1 MAATGL
7 LGINPYQKGVDIDFS
22 TKPTNLAINLMQQD
36 AARKEALD
44 KYFMD
49 YEKSLDPSGMR
60 EQDKNVFLNKLAETK
75 QYYLKNRDKIL
86 NPAKYGAEA
95 QSQLMSGYKGVLS
108 AIDQSKQRA
117 AQDRVIAPLY
127 IDAKKN
133 NRTIPPEVEAALER
147 NKLSIGDPNHV
158 GFDPLNF
165 DAYDQHDP
173 LKYAAGIYGKMKQS
187 EGPSKKV
194 WNSSLGRYEIETPKD
209 YDKSIINPL
218 RMEVSSELK
227 KDRGLRDQVVAV
239 ANDPARLAQVAQ
251 AYQKFT
257 GTPIKNT
264 LEDIGLA
271 YTLSLKPGATVEK
284 KDWEDDYKTKARW
297 QQNFDDELARK
308 AVQGIGTSIV
318 QGALNNLRPVKVING
333 TENWFD
339 LPLPSNVMEDF
350 KVPGV
355 ERTWVTNPNYNPK
368 AKPGTPGSEEFISK
382 PGTKQTLLPVNYVT
396 VRDGKIYGFI
406 KPVDANGNPV
416 AGKADQIEIPV
427 KVLAQ
432 QIVKKGGITDSKSAA
447 GVEQV
452 TKELEGGMKN
462 ILPKSSAVKQQI
474 KASDIPAKAAASGYS
489 PEDYKK
495 LLIGRGVKIIY

>member
-165 DAYDQHDP
+165 DAYDHHDP
-173 LKYAAGIYGKMKQS
+173 LKYSANIYSRIKPS
-187 EGPSKKV
+187 EGPAQKV
-194 WNSSLGRYEIETPKD
+194 WNKSLGDYEVLINKD
-209 YDKSIINPL
+209 YNKSAIAPL
-218 RMEVSSELK
+218 RMEVTSELK
-227 KDRGLRDQVVAV
+227 KDRGLQDQIRSVAS
-239 ANDPARLAQVAQ
+239 DPARLAQVAK
-251 AYQKFT
+251 AYQDFT
-257 GTPIKNT
+257 GVPMKNT
-264 LEDIGLA
+264 MEDIGLG
-271 YTLSLKPGATVEK
+271 YTIALKPPPVTDRQKYDNWKEQLNYQVALN
-284 KDWEDDYKTKARW
+284 DQQAR
-297 QQNFDDELARK
+297 R
-308 AVQGIGTSIV
+308 AVQGVGTSIV
-318 QGALNNLRPVKVING
+318 QGALNNPKPVINNG
-333 TENWFD
+333 VRETWHD
-339 LPLPSNVMEDF
+339 LPLPANVIEGF

-355 ERTWVTNPNYNPK
+355 ERTWVKNNKWNPNDPDS
-368 AKPGTPGSEEFISK
+368 PEFISK
-382 PGTKQTLLPVNYVT
+382 PGTKMTLLPITSITARN
-396 VRDGKIYGFI
+396 GKLYGTI
-406 KPVDANGNPV
+406 KPTDANGNPV
-416 AGKADQIEIPV
+416 SGKADQILIPT
-427 KVLAQ
+427 KLLAQ
-432 QIVKKGGITDSKSAA
+432 DLVNKGGITDSKSAA

-452 TKELEGGMKN
+452 TKEINEGMKN
-462 ILPKSSAVKQQI
+462 ILPQNRSIQGFKYKGKVFTQAQLDKAAKLSGMSTDEYI
-474 KASDIPAKAAASGYS
+474 KALK
-489 PEDYKK
+489 
-495 LLIGRGVKIIY
+495 